1 MHQADKGKIGG
12 CASDIE
18 YTRSPEELLSELSSM
33 VAKVL
38 NARRCTIHLLNERQ
52 VAEIGPHQRA
62 EFGSP
67 AISRYEMVSMRRC
80 ETRDLYTMSSEGAGA
95 LVMTGQSE
103 TDSEVRIRSSMSSAL
118 VLQGKTI
125 GLVHAHHPLEKPYFE
140 NEDLRLL
147 DNLAPLIVKAIQAN
161 QIQHLMKSRFTQ
173 AALTRSSER
182 TVKEIIA
189 GSAQN
194 TNQIARILAKSFY
207 REMTN
212 AGFNFNQIIHAASEI
227 ISELSNSVR
236 KHKNSR
242 HHRVEI
248 NNTQDSEVLP
258 YAIDESFPRDYEV
271 SSELPR

>member
-1 MHQADKGKIGG
+1 MHRADKGKIGV

-38 NARRCTIHLLNERQ
+38 NASRCTIHLLSERQ
-52 VAEIGPHQRA
+52 VAEIGPRQRA
-62 EFGSP
+62 EFGGP
-67 AISRYEMVSMRRC
+67 AISRYDMVSMRRC
-80 ETRDLYTMSSEGAGA
+80 ETRDLYTMGSEGVGA
-95 LVMTGQSE
+95 LVVANPRE
-103 TDSEVRIRSSMSSAL
+103 ADPEVHVRSSMSSAL
-118 VLQGKTI
+118 VLQGKTMGI
-125 GLVHAHHPLEKPYFE
+125 VHAHHPLEKPYFE
-140 NEDLRLL
+140 KEDLRLL
-147 DNLAPLIVKAIQAN
+147 DNLAPLIVKAIHAN

-248 NNTQDSEVLP
+248 NSTHDSGVLP

-271 SSELPR
+271 SSEL